1 MYTTEELQRGLL
13 MGFLS
18 GLGTYGLTPPH
29 DGLDEELLRFVDE
42 RYGYLDVDVPHPD
55 PFAVGSS

>member
-1 MYTTEELQRGLL
+1 